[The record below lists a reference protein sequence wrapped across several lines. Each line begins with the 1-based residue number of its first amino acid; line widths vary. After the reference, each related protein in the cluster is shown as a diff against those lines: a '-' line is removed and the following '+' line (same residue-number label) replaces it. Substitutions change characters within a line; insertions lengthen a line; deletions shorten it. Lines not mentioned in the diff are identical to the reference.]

1 MDRIC
6 FEYQIYAIS
15 DSTKILKNAINDGAL
30 VIQLRDKSGD
40 LDAIKEK
47 ALEIMAYKNNH
58 AFIFILNDH
67 PLIAVNIGADGVHI
81 GQDISSIETRK
92 IVGPDLIIGKTT
104 HSIEQAF
111 AAQSEGVDYISA
123 GPIYDTPTKPG
134 RKAVGLE
141 YIKVVAENIHLPFV
155 AIGGIDPTNIDAVL
169 NAGAKTIGVVRSAQN
184 TKILLAKVR
193 QKIT

>member
-1 MDRIC
+1 MDIIS
-6 FEYQIYAIS
+6 FAYQIYAIS
-15 DSTKILKNAINDGAL
+15 GSTKILKDAINDGAR

-47 ALEIMAYKNNH
+47 ALEIKAYKNNH
-58 AFIFILNDH
+58 AFLFILNDY
-67 PLIAVNIGADGVHI
+67 PLMAATIGADGVHI
-81 GQDISSIETRK
+81 GQDTSSIETRK

-104 HSIEQAF
+104 HSIDQAF

-123 GPIYDTPTKPG
+123 GPIYATPTKPG

-141 YIKVVAENIHLPFV
+141 YIKAVAENIDLPFV
-155 AIGGIDPTNIDAVL
+155 AIGGIDPTNINAVL

-184 TKILLAKVR
+184 TKMLLEKVR
-193 QKIT
+193 QRIS

>member
-15 DSTKILKNAINDGAL
+15 DSTKILKNAIDNGAR

-40 LDAIKEK
+40 PDLIKEK
-47 ALEIMAYKNNH
+47 ALEIKAYKNNH
-58 AFIFILNDH
+58 AFLFILNDH
-67 PLIAVNIGADGVHI
+67 PSIALNIGADGVHI
-81 GQDISSIETRK
+81 GQDTSSIETRK

-104 HSIEQAF
+104 HSIDQALV
-111 AAQSEGVDYISA
+111 AQREGVDYISA

-141 YIKVVAENIHLPFV
+141 YIKVVAENIDLPFV
-155 AIGGIDPTNIDAVL
+155 AIGGIDLTNIDAVL

-184 TKILLAKVR
+184 TKMLLEKVR
-193 QKIT
+193 QRIA